1 MVRNN
6 VGGPAF
12 DDGLFRG
19 TVPSD
24 AGEGARDVDDDEEE
38 EEEEAEEEDEEDDD
52 EEEPRW

>member
-1 MVRNN
+1 LVRNN

-24 AGEGARDVDDDEEE
+24 AGEGARDVDDEEEE